1 MLKFNKDSW
10 FSCNNA
16 MLKAK
21 KTAQFMDGVEMTSPN
36 LVLILQ
42 IRSQTLIKLYFLK
55 DTNFWDATIA
65 SLSFTTKKQGKS
77 AWTQH
82 FKANSHGNLCSGMF
96 STFGLSMLQ
105 ETTWWFCVLFKRIT
119 FPNNWVKPQFIIR
132 RKSWELQRTL
142 LIKFNGT
149 KTLIRTNSGWVIW
162 TNSQESWR

>member
-1 MLKFNKDSW
+1 MNGVTNKGTKTTSIYLRQKRSREKHFLTWTKNTWKMFWVLSMLKFNKDSW

-16 MLKAK
+16 MSKAK

-119 FPNNWVKPQFIIR
+119 FPNN
-132 RKSWELQRTL
+132 
-142 LIKFNGT
+142 
-149 KTLIRTNSGWVIW
+149 
-162 TNSQESWR
+162 